1 MSEEDPIAESLNV
14 ETSKEIQNNVKEI
27 KTNNTYPISS
37 TFDERKK
44 DYQMVRDNLK
54 HIIET
59 SSVAIDGILNVAS
72 EGESPRAYEVVSQL
86 IKTTL
91 EANESLINL
100 HKRIKDIEHLDEK
113 KEQSQNQITNNS
125 IYVGSTK
132 ELLSMIR
139 DRNKPEREIVDQ
151 DLKNLP

>member
-1 MSEEDPIAESLNV
+1 MIDEDPIADALNI
-14 ETSKEIQNNVKEI
+14 EPIKEEIQPPPVKEI
-27 KTNNTYPISS
+27 KTGNTYPISS
-37 TFDERKK
+37 TFDERKR

-91 EANESLINL
+91 EANESLVNL
-100 HKRIKDIEHLDEK
+100 HKKIKDIEHISESKPGD
-113 KEQSQNQITNNS
+113 SANITNNS

-132 ELLSMIR
+132 ELLDMIR
-139 DRNKPEREIVDQ
+139 KNKNQDQEIIDHQ
-151 DLKNLP
+151 

>member
-1 MSEEDPIAESLNV
+1 MSDDPISDALGV
-14 ETSKEIQNNVKEI
+14 EPTKKNPIEI
-27 KTNNTYPISS
+27 KTNNTEPVAS
-37 TFDERKK
+37 TFDQRKK

-91 EANESLINL
+91 EANESLVDL
-100 HKRIKDIEHLDEK
+100 HKKIKDIEKNDEE
-113 KEQSQNQITNNS
+113 KEVQATHVTNNAL
-125 IYVGSTK
+125 YVGSTK
-132 ELLSMIR
+132 DLLQMIKK
-139 DRNKPEREIVDQ
+139 DREQLVLDAEIVENEQ
-151 DLKNLP
+151 AGE